1 MNLDQARN
9 SSKSF
14 YLAFQRNME
23 QRPVSPGQV
32 QLLVVPA
39 VVCAA
44 FSIEL
49 GLKALIL
56 QAGKPASGHKLAE
69 LFGKLDFPLQ
79 KTLVD
84 GVGLDKA
91 QFNVLLQ
98 AASNIFVEWRYLY
111 EKDSA
116 NANIEFLSKLAGA
129 VQHAVGSAK

>member
-23 QRPVSPGQV
+23 QRTVSPGQV

-49 GLKALIL
+49 GLKALLL
-56 QAGKPASGHKLAE
+56 QAGKQASGHKLAE
-69 LFGKLDFPLQ
+69 LFAKLESPMQ
-79 KTLVD
+79 QVLVE
-84 GVGLDKA
+84 GVGLDKK
-91 QFNVLLQ
+91 QFSVSLE
-98 AASNIFVEWRYLY
+98 AASYIFVEWRYLY

-116 NANIEFLSKLAGA
+116 NADIEFLSKLAGILQGA
-129 VQHAVGSAK
+129 IGSAR